1 MSTEMINKRLQIIE
15 ELNAELNIL
24 KDQFSDALEND
35 VDYQA
40 LVELEAKTK
49 DEVKVKKAHVLE
61 KPSYKKLAELIKEK
75 RTEIKENKEALAQE
89 LVEYY
94 KETGSL
100 EFTDQN
106 GETKRLKFSVKLVN

>member
-75 RTEIKENKEALAQE
+75 RTEIKENKEALSLD
-89 LVEYY
+89 LVDQYRES
-94 KETGSL
+94 GSV
-100 EFTDQN
+100 EVTDHEGN
-106 GETKRLKFSVKLVN
+106 VKRMKFAVRLVS